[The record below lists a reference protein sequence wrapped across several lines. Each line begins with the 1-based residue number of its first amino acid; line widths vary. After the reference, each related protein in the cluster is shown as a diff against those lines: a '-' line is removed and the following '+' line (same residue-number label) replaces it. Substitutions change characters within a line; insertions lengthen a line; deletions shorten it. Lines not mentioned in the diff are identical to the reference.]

1 MSSGTSPVTL
11 DSVAVAI
18 YSFCAPYPFGHHN
31 SGWWTVRLA
40 TVCTVHPDRHAVPGS
55 GATATITDG
64 DGPLGCP
71 APHPVSATHVIDH
84 VNCTGEE
91 AAGPKRTGMRN
102 ATDATDSEAVCP
114 GGNTGMAEARSP
126 SSVAVPPPAEY
137 RSSTDFQI
145 PRLKAG
151 VPKSTP
157 PPLPTPAFHALK
169 WSRWYPPTVY
179 VVFAP
184 PESGLVVKSAFK

>member
-1 MSSGTSPVTL
+1 ML

-31 SGWWTVRLA
+31 SGWWTVTLA
-40 TVCTVHPDRHAVPGS
+40 TERTVHPDSHAEPGS
-55 GATATITDG
+55 GATATTTEGGEDESFG
-64 DGPLGCP
+64 SPE
-71 APHPVSATHVIDH
+71 PHPVSTMHEIAQVK
-84 VNCTGEE
+84 CTGEE
-91 AAGPKRTGMRN
+91 AEDVKRTGMLN
-102 ATDATDSEAVCP
+102 ATDATESEAVFA
-114 GGNTGMAEARSP
+114 GNEGIAEARSP

-137 RSSTDFQI
+137 LSSTDFQI

-169 WSRWYPPTVY
+169 
-179 VVFAP
+179 
-184 PESGLVVKSAFK
+184 